1 MYKQASHSK
10 SQLMAMHCV
19 QTFCKSEISELG
31 FCHIILTLLLES
43 VKFTDISDILKELK
57 CYACFQLPTASYID
71 WLNYLFWLFATCLL
85 LILRF
90 LQYKHFFFQIN
101 IKCIYLSWH
110 MVNKYIFTSTWG
122 SSEVQVEVAIL

>member
-1 MYKQASHSK
+1 MYTQASHSK
-10 SQLMAMHCV
+10 SQLMTMHCV

-71 WLNYLFWLFATCLL
+71 WLTSSDSSLL
-85 LILRF
+85 VSSSSSDFCKINI
-90 LQYKHFFFQIN
+90 FFFQIN
-101 IKCIYLSWH
+101 ITCIYLSWH

>member
-10 SQLMAMHCV
+10 SQLMTMHCV

-71 WLNYLFWLFATCLL
+71 WLTSSDSSLL
-85 LILRF
+85 VSSSSSDFCKINI
-90 LQYKHFFFQIN
+90 FFQIN

>member
-43 VKFTDISDILKELK
+43 VKFKDISDILKELK
-57 CYACFQLPTASYID
+57 CYACFQLPTGSYID
-71 WLNYLFWLFATCLL
+71 WLTSSDSSLPVSSSSSDFCKIN
-85 LILRF
+85 I
-90 LQYKHFFFQIN
+90 FFQIN

>member
-71 WLNYLFWLFATCLL
+71 WLTSSDSSLL
-85 LILRF
+85 VSSSSSDFCKINI
-90 LQYKHFFFQIN
+90 FFQIN

>member
-31 FCHIILTLLLES
+31 FCYIILTLLLES

-71 WLNYLFWLFATCLL
+71 WLTSSDSSLL
-85 LILRF
+85 VSSSSSDFCKINI
-90 LQYKHFFFQIN
+90 FFFQIN

>member
-43 VKFTDISDILKELK
+43 VKFKDISDILKELK

-71 WLNYLFWLFATCLL
+71 WLTSSDSSLL
-85 LILRF
+85 VSSSSSDFCKINI
-90 LQYKHFFFQIN
+90 FFQIN